1 MKKNLLLSVC
11 LISVFWAKSQV
22 GINTTNPQGIFHVD
36 GGKDNPST
44 GTPNASQQ
52 LNDFVITGAGNVGV
66 GTTTPGSKLEI
77 NSGIADVSGLRFT
90 NLTSATPISAGQS
103 IGVDA
108 NGNVVTLPNPTAVGV
123 TTAEVDSS
131 TGADFNVDDSSDTVV
146 SGSTQT
152 ITIPTGGKAVF
163 INFMLGLDFV
173 APYVGTGA
181 GYFRAMLFID
191 GVATN
196 TYLITQEPISTTSPN
211 TGGQQLQYT
220 LNAVKQLS
228 AGTHTLDVRMKR
240 TAGNGTAAGAVN
252 ICKPISMSF
261 NASYLN

>member
-1 MKKNLLLSVC
+1 MKKNLLLPVC

-22 GINTTNPQGIFHVD
+22 GINTMNPQGIFHID
-36 GGKDNPST
+36 AGKDNPLT
-44 GTPNASQQ
+44 GAPNVSQQ
-52 LNDFVITGAGNVGV
+52 LNDFIVTSTGNIGV
-66 GTTTPGSKLEI
+66 GTAIPSAKMEI
-77 NSGIADVSGLRFT
+77 NSGIANASGLRFT
-90 NLTSATPISAGQS
+90 NLTSATPISAGQT

-131 TGADFNVDDSSDTVV
+131 TGADFNVNDSSDTVV

-163 INFMLGLDFV
+163 INFMLGIDFV

-220 LNAVKQLS
+220 LSAVKELS
-228 AGTHTLDVRMKR
+228 VGTHTLDVRMRR
-240 TAGNGTAAGAVN
+240 TLGNGTAAGSVN

>member
-1 MKKNLLLSVC
+1 MKKKIIVALS
-11 LISVFWAKSQV
+11 LATFGISFAQV
-22 GINTTNPQGIFHVD
+22 GINTSNPQGIFHID
-36 GGKDNPST
+36 GAKDNNTT
-44 GTPNASQQ
+44 GVPTAPQQ
-52 LNDFVITGAGNVGV
+52 LNDFIVTSTGNVGI
-66 GTTTPGSKLEI
+66 GTAAPTAKMEI
-77 NSGIADVSGLRFT
+77 NSGTANTSGLKFT
-90 NLTSATPISAGQS
+90 NLTSATPVSVGQT
-103 IGVDA
+103 IGVDTS
-108 NGNVVTLPNPTAVGV
+108 GNVVTLPNPTAVGV

-131 TGADFNVDDSSDTVV
+131 SGADFNVNDSSDAIV

-163 INFMLGLDFV
+163 INFMLGIDFV
-173 APYVGTGA
+173 PPYVGTGA

-196 TYLITQEPISTTSPN
+196 TYLITQEPISTASPN

-220 LNAVKQLS
+220 LNAVKELS
-228 AGTHTLDVRMKR
+228 AGTHTLDVRMRR
-240 TAGNGTAAGAVN
+240 TVGNGTVAGAVN